1 MVTGCRKVAKTGGIC
16 YSSSAELALQSYI
29 HATTQKP
36 SVGRDPGRC
45 SRVAGQPTGC
55 SAFTSSERGPI
66 PSPDHGRSGGPFRK
80 VRARR
85 GDHHAFIRARE
96 RYRGEPHGG
105 RQTRP
110 SAGGVRVRQ
119 LHQPQQLDDVGPEP
133 AEHHRLLRHSRQQ
146 RRWQPGSVR
155 HWLGQLSLLDH
166 EQHGRRRA
174 PTRRARDRF
183 TGPP

>member
-1 MVTGCRKVAKTGGIC
+1 MSSSREPFDEVTLIFGSRLLSKSSGICLTWLLSEFDRSLAMVTGCRKVAKTGGIC

-66 PSPDHGRSGGPFRK
+66 PSPDHGRGRGPFRK
-80 VRARR
+80 VGARH
-85 GDHHAFIRARE
+85 GHHHAFIRARE
-96 RYRGEPHGG
+96 RYRGEPDGR

-110 SAGGVRVRQ
+110 TARGVWVRQ
-119 LHQPQQLDDVGPEP
+119 LHQPQ
-133 AEHHRLLRHSRQQ
+133 
-146 RRWQPGSVR
+146 
-155 HWLGQLSLLDH
+155 
-166 EQHGRRRA
+166 
-174 PTRRARDRF
+174 
-183 TGPP
+183 